1 MSNPLQTMPEL
12 RAIFESDAGSLI
24 DRAAEQ
30 LAALT
35 SPTPD
40 YTRTLV
46 LRNTIHSLRGAAA
59 MVGARELT
67 LLIDDYERLL
77 EVAESFKLTAVDQA
91 RQAYQFL
98 NGNLARLG
106 QCVKAV
112 LDSRLEEATRH
123 YTEVHHDITAIW
135 GGYFYSAKDETNT
148 APAAMPEYKTEA
160 KPELKQDIKVDSK
173 PDPKAAV
180 KAARPAAKSGP
191 ARRSDPDAIARD
203 FLSSLGVAAPAS
215 APASTPPPPPVAAA
229 PRPPEKAP
237 APVTPPAPVSP
248 APVATEQIDP
258 EMLSY
263 FILETNES
271 LAQIEGLILAW
282 EKNPADAKTANSVF
296 RLVHTIKGAANSLGM
311 VRIGRLLHGLE
322 DLLESHVVDRVF
334 PRLSE
339 LVETIFGVTD
349 IVKALVREAQTGVVE
364 ASSATRAAELTRR
377 IQILSSAPLPPAR
390 PGVVEAAPAAKG
402 PAKVIPMAK
411 AAPQAAPAAPAA
423 PPVSPENTPAPPVE
437 SKPAPVPEA
446 ELHALQP
453 ETKSDAQE
461 RMENIETQTIR
472 VDSDRLDLL
481 MNLIGELVISRSRLE
496 KKLTDIS
503 RLKEEMFFGK
513 TRLFQAITDFQARY
527 EYTRPTQDRNRLLPG
542 GAGLRPPQ
550 LPGNGRRHLAD
561 GSAIP
566 AAEDAGGFS
575 ELEFDQYDDFNIL
588 ARTLMEI
595 GTDTGEIFSQL
606 NRFFDAFGEE
616 TGQFSKITARLQDE
630 ITRVRMMPLTLLFQR
645 LQRATRDAANKEQ
658 KQVEFATT
666 DNDTRLDKLII
677 DRLYTPLLHI
687 VRNAV
692 SHGIEA
698 AAERGATG
706 KPAAGLVH
714 LRAAC
719 EANQVVIEVSDD
731 GRGLNLEAI
740 RATAIRRR
748 LLPADAKL
756 DDETLTQLIFQPG
769 FSTATNVTD
778 VSGRG
783 VGLDVVR
790 QEIARLSG
798 TIHVRSTPGE
808 GCTFVIHL
816 PLTLAIHQAMF
827 ISAGGE
833 TCALPLNFVERILEH
848 QAENIVMSGQQELVG
863 TDDGMV
869 PLLRLNQ
876 LFNLPASG
884 AGGAIVLARVAD
896 RRVAIGVDRIL
907 RKQDIVVKP
916 LGPLLRGHPLFSG
929 ATLGGDGQVVMIVD
943 LPRLLETEQ
952 SSSVISDATGLLDGA
967 TAASAPA
974 RPLILVVDD
983 SLSVRKVIEK
993 HLHSFQYQVE
1003 LAVDGLDAL
1012 EKLRTLPVS
1021 LVLTDLEMPRMHGF
1035 ELIAEMRR
1043 QEAFREV
1050 PVIVVTSRDADKH
1063 RRRAT
1068 ALGAND
1074 YIIKPFSREQLA
1086 EHISRTLA
1094 KPVR

>member
-12 RAIFESDAGSLI
+12 RAIFESDAGALI

-35 SPTPD
+35 SPAPD
-40 YTRTLV
+40 YSLTPG

-77 EVAESFKLTAVDQA
+77 EVADSFKLSAVDKAQE
-91 RQAYQFL
+91 AYVFL
-98 NGNLARLG
+98 RKNLERIG

-112 LDSRLEEATRH
+112 LESRLPDANRH
-123 YTEVHHDITAIW
+123 YEDVHRDITALW
-135 GGYFYSAKDETNT
+135 GGYFYNPKEEAEASKQEPKAEI
-148 APAAMPEYKTEA
+148 KTEP
-160 KPELKQDIKVDSK
+160 KPV
-173 PDPKAAV
+173 V
-180 KAARPAAKSGP
+180 KALKPGGKPAPRTGDS
-191 ARRSDPDAIARD
+191 DAIGRD
-203 FLSSLGVAAPAS
+203 FLSSLGMAAPESAAKAPAAPAVPAAS
-215 APASTPPPPPVAAA
+215 APAPAA
-229 PRPPEKAP
+229 PSAP
-237 APVTPPAPVSP
+237 APAPAAP
-248 APVATEQIDP
+248 AAPAEQIDP

-263 FILETNES
+263 FVLETSES
-271 LAQIEGLILAW
+271 LAQMEGLLLAW
-282 EKNPADAKTANSVF
+282 EKNAADAKTAHSVF
-296 RLVHTIKGAANSLGM
+296 RLVHTIKGAANSLGLT
-311 VRIGRLLHGLE
+311 RIGRLLHGLE
-322 DLLESHVVDRVF
+322 DLLESHVVGRVF
-334 PRLSE
+334 PRMHELIE
-339 LVETIFGVTD
+339 LVFAVADT
-349 IVKALVREAQTGVVE
+349 VKAMVREAQAGVPDAAV
-364 ASSATRAAELTRR
+364 ASRVADLTRR
-377 IQILSSAPLPPAR
+377 IQAMASIPVPPLRTATPEAVPAKPAAPAPAAKPAPMPAAPVAPPVAEPVVAKSPEPAIVAPAPVVETPAEAVALSA
-390 PGVVEAAPAAKG
+390 EAAPAEAK
-402 PAKVIPMAK
+402 
-411 AAPQAAPAAPAA
+411 
-423 PPVSPENTPAPPVE
+423 
-437 SKPAPVPEA
+437 PEA
-446 ELHALQP
+446 A
-453 ETKSDAQE
+453 A
-461 RMENIETQTIR
+461 ENVENQTIR

-496 KKLTDIS
+496 RKLMDIS

-527 EYTRPTQDRNRLLPG
+527 EYTRPNQERNRLLPG
-542 GAGLRPPQ
+542 GAGLRPAN
-550 LPGNGRRHLAD
+550 LP
-561 GSAIP
+561 P
-566 AAEDAGGFS
+566 ATRPASPEQAAHDAEHGFS

-630 ITRVRMMPLTLLFQR
+630 ITRVRMMPLTMLFQR
-645 LQRATRDAANKEQ
+645 LQRATRDAANKEK
-658 KQVEFATT
+658 KQVDYATT

-692 SHGIEA
+692 SHGIESGAQRQA
-698 AAERGATG
+698 AN
-706 KPAAGLVH
+706 KPAAGRVH
-714 LRAAC
+714 LSASC

-731 GRGLNLEAI
+731 GRGLDLEAI
-740 RATAIRRR
+740 RATAIRRHM
-748 LLPADAKL
+748 LAPDAKI
-756 DDETLTQLIFQPG
+756 DDETLTQFIFQPG
-769 FSTATNVTD
+769 FSTASSVTD

-798 TIHVRSTPGE
+798 TIHVRSVLGE

-848 QAENIVMSGQQELVG
+848 DESSIMMSGQQELVK
-863 TDDGMV
+863 TEYGMV
-869 PLLRLNQ
+869 PLLRMNQ
-876 LFNLPASG
+876 LFHLPSAS

-896 RRVAIGVDRIL
+896 RQVALGVDRIL

-929 ATLGGDGQVVMIVD
+929 ATLGGDGQVVMIID
-943 LPRLLETEQ
+943 LPRVLEAEQ
-952 SSSVISDATGLLDGA
+952 TAPIILDNAGLR
-967 TAASAPA
+967 APTPDSGRTPA
-974 RPLILVVDD
+974 KPLILVVDD

-993 HLHSFQYQVE
+993 HLHGIQCEVE

-1012 EKLRTLPVS
+1012 EKLRTRPIS

-1043 QEAFREV
+1043 QEAYREL

-1068 ALGAND
+1068 ALGANG

-1086 EHISRTLA
+1086 ENIHRLLVPAT
-1094 KPVR
+1094 R